1 MFEVYVCLLM
11 YIKRTVLAKTP
22 EDFGEQIKKACDMSL
37 LPIGNICAIA
47 GMTRECLNAIQNGKY
62 TRISEDKFNAL
73 CYAFEKKPED
83 FGIDWVDGAF
93 VHQPKTDNL
102 KKQKPIIEKPINMGQ
117 MHHILK
123 VNQTKRMRLTENLIR
138 SHIAKGDFEEWSES
152 VCGTRYRA
160 YQLEKHY
167 PWRFER
173 VEEEEENAT
182 D

>member
-1 MFEVYVCLLM
+1 M
-11 YIKRTVLAKTP
+11 YIKRTVLATTP
-22 EDFGEQIKKACDMSL
+22 EDFGERIKKACEVSL

-62 TRISEDKFNAL
+62 ARISEDKFNAL
-73 CYAFEKKPED
+73 CYALEKKPED
-83 FGIDWVDGAF
+83 FGIDWENGSYIHRPESDKLF
-93 VHQPKTDNL
+93 
-102 KKQKPIIEKPINMGQ
+102 KQKVLIKKPIDMGQ

-123 VNQTKRMRLTENLIR
+123 VNQTKPMRLTENLIR

-173 VEEEEENAT
+173 VEDENAT
-182 D
+182 A